1 MLKWI
6 WIQFKILIKNDNY
19 KNYRLEESS
28 NYLNKKRKNFY
39 GDLTYLNESTNET
52 QVKYLPYFYNSSTN
66 LDENTELGNVNISNE
81 SLNDYLMYE
90 L

>member
-1 MLKWI
+1 MNI
-6 WIQFKILIKNDNY
+6 IQDSNENNDFIN
-19 KNYRLEESS
+19 NRLEESS